1 MTHTSTEQP
10 EALQL
15 AETWQAK
22 AQREASRQN
31 SAYDVFGMG
40 NTPESV
46 DPLGASMAAELRR
59 LHARVQEL
67 EVIRKAAC
75 KAYNAWAFA
84 DDIYGEVTQAMHA
97 FADAINGIT
106 QEKQG

>member
-10 EALQL
+10 EALRL

-67 EVIRKAAC
+67 EDERYAIIAEKNEYKIAFRAARLELE
-75 KAYNAWAFA
+75 AA
-84 DDIYGEVTQAMHA
+84 QAQHP
-97 FADAINGIT
+97 F
-106 QEKQG
+106 E